1 MFASASATQNGFTP
15 LSTQEKLFELPDAI
29 REAFFGGEAFG
40 GKSDAILWLPIVRRF
55 YEHPKY
61 KGIILRRTFP
71 ELERELL
78 IRAHAV
84 YPSFGAWANK
94 GGKEWIFPS
103 GARQRFGH
111 AQHENDIRDYDSDEY
126 NLVSFDELTKFTSF
140 QYLYMFL
147 TRLRSSSPDLPA
159 IARSTGMPG
168 DVGHGWVKD
177 RFIKVNRDG
186 NVVIKDPLSGFL
198 RIFIKSSARDNIHG
212 MRNDPDY
219 VKGWEQLPEH
229 ERRAKQGDWDAFEG
243 QVFEDFRPSHIPG
256 EPDNAVHVIP
266 DYHIPEYYPR
276 ILSVDWGHSAATV
289 AQWFA
294 VAPKKRV
301 ILYRERM
308 WHGEQI
314 ANWATELGAESEP
327 LKSAVLDTNAW
338 NDYGEPETI
347 ADQIIKY
354 SGISF
359 GKASKDRVSGKMLI
373 QDYLRWKPKPITKRP
388 ATDFDNEYAASLLR
402 LNPKTYALYLN
413 QFKAEEPEDNLPRL
427 QIFESVTA
435 NADGI
440 VNAIPKCVYATRNK
454 EDIAEFDGDDPIDA
468 LRYGLKRI
476 HLFFNQAAESQSAA
490 DKMAKIEENLS
501 TSGDYNKY
509 YRQLKVATHARH
521 RAVKRV
527 HVRVRR

>member
-1 MFASASATQNGFTP
+1 MNLNAEQAGFTP
-15 LSTQEKLFELPDAI
+15 LKTQEKFFELPDQI

-78 IRAHAV
+78 IRAQAV
-84 YPSFGAWANK
+84 YPSFGAWSQK

-126 NLVSFDELTKFTSF
+126 NVISFDELTKFSLF

-147 TRLRSSSPDLPA
+147 TRLRSSSPNLPA
-159 IARSTGMPG
+159 ITRSTGMPG

-177 RFIKVNRDG
+177 RFIKANRSG
-186 NVVIKDPLSGFL
+186 GVILRDPLSGFL
-198 RIFIKSSARDNIHG
+198 RIFIKSRAEDNIYG

-219 VKGWEQLPEH
+219 VKGWEQLPEA
-229 ERRAKQGDWDAFEG
+229 EKRAKRGDWDAFEG
-243 QVFEDFRPSHIPG
+243 QVFEDFRIAHLEG
-256 EPDNAVHVIP
+256 EPENACHVIP
-266 DYHIPEYYPR
+266 DFNIPDYYPR

-301 ILYRERM
+301 ILYRERI
-308 WHGEQI
+308 WQGEQI

-373 QDYLRWKPKPITKRP
+373 QDYLRWRPKPLTKRP
-388 ATDFDNEYAASLLR
+388 ASDFDQEHASYLLR
-402 LNPKTYALYLN
+402 VNPKFYDSYMN
-413 QFKAEEPEDNLPRL
+413 QFKAEEPENNLPRL
-427 QIFESVTA
+427 QILASVMQ
-435 NADGI
+435 NELGV
-440 VNAIPKCVYATRNK
+440 VNTIPKCVYADKNK
-454 EDIAEFDGDDPIDA
+454 EDIAEFDGDDPIDC
-468 LRYGLKRI
+468 LRYGLKRV
-476 HLFFNQAAESQSAA
+476 HLFFNQVANESEQR
-490 DKMAKIEENLS
+490 DKIAVIEDTLQK
-501 TSGDYNKY
+501 TQDYNRY
-509 YRQLKVATHARH
+509 YRQIAAAEIPH
-521 RAVKRV
+521 RAVRRV